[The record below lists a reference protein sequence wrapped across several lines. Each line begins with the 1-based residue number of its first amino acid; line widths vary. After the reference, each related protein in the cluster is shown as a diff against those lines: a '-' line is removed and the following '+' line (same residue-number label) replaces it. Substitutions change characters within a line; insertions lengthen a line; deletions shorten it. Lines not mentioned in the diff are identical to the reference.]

1 MRMWLRQATLTLGS
15 NQYTLDGLN
24 FSFKVQF
31 EDRAKVST
39 AQLEVYNLSP
49 STRAS
54 LKKGDA
60 VIITAGY
67 KGDVGCIFV
76 GGIVFGQQQIIGI
89 RYVFN
94 DLDTH
99 VIDHLNNVFYLI

>member
-54 LKKGDA
+54 LK
-60 VIITAGY
+60 
-67 KGDVGCIFV
+67 
-76 GGIVFGQQQIIGI
+76 
-89 RYVFN
+89 
-94 DLDTH
+94 
-99 VIDHLNNVFYLI
+99 

>member
-39 AQLEVYNLSP
+39 AQLEVTTQSA
-49 STRAS
+49 RA
-54 LKKGDA
+54 L
-60 VIITAGY
+60 TAAEVLAY
-67 KGDVGCIFV
+67 TTTV
-76 GGIVFGQQQIIGI
+76 
-89 RYVFN
+89 
-94 DLDTH
+94 
-99 VIDHLNNVFYLI
+99 

>member
-1 MRMWLRQATLTLGS
+1 MRMWLRQATLTLGG

-49 STRAS
+49 STS
-54 LKKGDA
+54 CLLYTSDA
-60 VIITAGY
+60 A
-67 KGDVGCIFV
+67 DE
-76 GGIVFGQQQIIGI
+76 
-89 RYVFN
+89 
-94 DLDTH
+94 
-99 VIDHLNNVFYLI
+99 

>member
-39 AQLEVYNLSP
+39 A
-49 STRAS
+49 
-54 LKKGDA
+54 
-60 VIITAGY
+60 AGGLQPVPVY
-67 KGDVGCIFV
+67 KGVAEKGRRRHYHR
-76 GGIVFGQQQIIGI
+76 G
-89 RYVFN
+89 
-94 DLDTH
+94 L
-99 VIDHLNNVFYLI
+99 

>member
-1 MRMWLRQATLTLGS
+1 MRMWLRQATLTLGG

-76 GGIVFGQQQIIGI
+76 GAIA
-89 RYVFN
+89 
-94 DLDTH
+94 D
-99 VIDHLNNVFYLI
+99 